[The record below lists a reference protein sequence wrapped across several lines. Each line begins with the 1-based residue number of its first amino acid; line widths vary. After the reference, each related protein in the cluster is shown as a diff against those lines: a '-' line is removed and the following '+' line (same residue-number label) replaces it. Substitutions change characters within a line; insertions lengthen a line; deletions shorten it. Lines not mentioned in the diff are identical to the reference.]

1 MIEGFYGSNTLDLLI
16 EDEQKA
22 PENQADSAFGD
33 PEDGEDDMLDITG
46 NSMVPPNPFIRE
58 YALKIIKEEQ
68 ERYLRGNY
76 SRF

>member
-1 MIEGFYGSNTLDLLI
+1 MIEGFYGSNTLDLII

-22 PENQADSAFGD
+22 PENHADSAFGD
-33 PEDGEDDMLDITG
+33 PEDEEDDMLDITG